1 MRHSSVLKESV
12 PPQPSHEQHRPEN
25 TRLYRIIDRYYP
37 EFRAYMEEQGRSLPY
52 HVQKEFDQYLK
63 CGRLEHGFL
72 RVQCSTC
79 HHERLVAFSCKRRGF
94 CPSCGARRM
103 AESAALLV
111 DEVLPHEP
119 ICQWVLSFPFQL
131 RFLFASRPELM
142 GKALGIVYRAIASHL
157 IKKAGKTQKT
167 AQTGSVTLIQR
178 FGRSGAPGALN
189 LNVHFHM
196 LFLDRVYAKNKY
208 GKAIFQRINAPT
220 QEELAQLVHTI
231 SHRVARY
238 LERQGTLERDE
249 ENSYLQLDGIDEDPM
264 QQLIGCSVSY
274 RIAVGP
280 QQGRKVY
287 TLQTLP
293 AVEADDRYAQVA
305 KEAGFSLHAGV
316 AAQAWERDK
325 LERLCRY
332 ISRPAVS
339 EKRLSL
345 TSAGNICYQLKTA
358 YRDGTTHVIF
368 EPLDFIAK
376 LASLVPK
383 PRVNLTRFHGVFAP
397 NSKYRLTVTPAKRG
411 KGKQRGDLKEDK
423 TPDERRSAMT
433 WAQRLK
439 RVFNIDVEICSRCG
453 GAVKVIADTSDRC
466 IEDQQ
471 VIDKILSHLKKQD
484 GLPLS
489 PDALPEAR
497 APPQTSLLG

>member
-1 MRHSSVLKESV
+1 MHRISTLKESV
-12 PPQPSHEQHRPEN
+12 PPQPSHERHRPEK

-37 EFRAYMEEQGRSLPY
+37 EFRAYMAEQGRSLPY
-52 HVQKEFDQYLK
+52 HVQKEFDEYLK

-103 AESAALLV
+103 SESAALLV

-119 ICQWVLSFPFQL
+119 IRQWVLSFPFQR

-142 GKALGIVYRAIASHL
+142 GKALGIVHRAIASHL
-157 IKKAGKTQKT
+157 VKKAGKTQKT

-178 FGRSGAPGALN
+178 FGSALN

-196 LFLDRVYAKNKY
+196 LFLDGVYAKNKY
-208 GKAIFQRINAPT
+208 GKATFQRTNAPT
-220 QEELAQLVHTI
+220 QEELARLVHTI

-238 LERQGTLERDE
+238 LERQGILERDE

-280 QQGRKVY
+280 QQGRKVF

-293 AVEADDRYAQVA
+293 AVEKDDRFAQVA

-332 ISRPAVS
+332 ISRPAIS

-345 TSAGNICYQLKTA
+345 TSAGNIRYQLKTP
-358 YRDGTTHVIF
+358 YSDGTTHVIF
-368 EPLDFIAK
+368 EPLDFISK

-383 PRVNLTRFHGVFAP
+383 PKVNLTRFHGVFAP
-397 NSKYRLTVTPAKRG
+397 NSKHRITVTPAKRG
-411 KGKQRGDLKEDK
+411 KGKQRGYLKEDK

-439 RVFNIDVEICSRCG
+439 RVFNIDVEICSHCG
-453 GAVKVIADTSDRC
+453 GAVKVIAC

-471 VIDKILSHLKKQD
+471 IIDKILSHLKKKD

-489 PDALPEAR
+489 PDPLPEAR
-497 APPQTSLLG
+497 APPHQQ